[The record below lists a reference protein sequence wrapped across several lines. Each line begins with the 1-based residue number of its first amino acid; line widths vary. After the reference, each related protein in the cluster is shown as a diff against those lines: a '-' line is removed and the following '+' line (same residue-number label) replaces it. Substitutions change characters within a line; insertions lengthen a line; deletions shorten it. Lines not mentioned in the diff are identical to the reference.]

1 MAKKYK
7 RSVSAQQ
14 RVASEPEAAAES
26 KPAAMFSRRAAGS
39 EFAPDYT
46 YIRNDLKRIGLLSG
60 SAFVILVV
68 ISIIL
73 PLIQK

>member
-7 RSVSAQQ
+7 RSSSVQTRAATTTA
-14 RVASEPEAAAES
+14 VEAAPEQ
-26 KPAAMFSRRAAGS
+26 KPASMFTRRSTAT

-60 SAFVILVV
+60 TFFIILVV
-68 ISIIL
+68 LSFFL
-73 PLIQK
+73 H

>member
-7 RSVSAQQ
+7 RSVSVQTRTTSTNDAPVEQ
-14 RVASEPEAAAES
+14 
-26 KPAAMFSRRAAGS
+26 KPTSMFARRS
-39 EFAPDYT
+39 TTTEFAPDYT

-60 SAFVILVV
+60 TFFVILVV
-68 ISIIL
+68 VSLIL